1 VHVGAAV
8 CCSWSCCICQVP
20 SADWRPPHTIQIVL
34 QTLLLRR
41 LPLLL
46 LLLPL
51 QGAPSSKGCGLVAFA
66 TQQAA
71 AAAIDILCNKYIWAG
86 MRSPMVVKHITS
98 QPDKP
103 YDLGSSS
110 SGAGGYP
117 YTSSRGSSSRGFVRQ
132 YDISGGFGRDS
143 RMYVPGQQQQPLPA
157 AAAGTAR
164 LPHQDVLPRGCA
176 PDAYKLFVGNIPKTC
191 TERELRQVRQGPN
204 LAAVHAMR
212 SAGNNQL
219 PNVVFVVCMSDMC
232 ACSAQA
238 TTSRKSAVCSCRC
251 LCASATADGLPA
263 LQLAIT
269 MLLGAQVGCLA
280 WVQKH
285 PVY

>member
-1 VHVGAAV
+1 V
-8 CCSWSCCICQVP
+8 
-20 SADWRPPHTIQIVL
+20 
-34 QTLLLRR
+34 
-41 LPLLL
+41 LLL
-46 LLLPL
+46 LLLLMLMLSL

-66 TQQAA
+66 TRQAA

-110 SGAGGYP
+110 SGGAGGYP
-117 YTSSRGSSSRGFVRQ
+117 YTSSRGAGSSSRGFVRQ
-132 YDISGGFGRDS
+132 YDVSGGFGRES

-191 TERELRQVRQGPN
+191 TERELRQVRQAPRT
-204 LAAVHAMR
+204 LQLYMQCAAEIVTRCTMWCLFCACLTGLHAAPR
-212 SAGNNQL
+212 GHLDASVQL
-219 PNVVFVVCMSDMC
+219 PLFFGL
-232 ACSAQA
+232 
-238 TTSRKSAVCSCRC
+238 KLSCQYYSW
-251 LCASATADGLPA
+251 L
-263 LQLAIT
+263 
-269 MLLGAQVGCLA
+269 
-280 WVQKH
+280 
-285 PVY
+285 